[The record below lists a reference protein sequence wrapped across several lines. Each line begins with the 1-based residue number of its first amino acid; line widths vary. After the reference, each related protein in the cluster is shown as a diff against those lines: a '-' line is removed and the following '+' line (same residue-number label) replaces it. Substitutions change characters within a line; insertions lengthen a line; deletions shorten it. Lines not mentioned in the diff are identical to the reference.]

1 MGKKCETVNL
11 LFTLVLFFF
20 VLIIIYSIPNREELS
35 LLAGSAPLTPLVS
48 KMSIDR
54 RHAREAYLQTLG
66 PDIYY
71 AAYYSPYYNQVVNN
85 LYEKENKI

>member
-35 LLAGSAPLTPLVS
+35 LLAGSAPLTPVVS
-48 KMSIDR
+48 KMSIDIIKTFIKKFMR
-54 RHAREAYLQTLG
+54 ICRL
-66 PDIYY
+66 
-71 AAYYSPYYNQVVNN
+71 
-85 LYEKENKI
+85 